1 MPLMPKRVKFR
12 KVSKGNRSGYA
23 TSGTELAYGEFGLK
37 ALTRGLLTA
46 TQIEAC
52 RVAIN
57 REMKRKG
64 KLWIRVFPDKPVTR
78 KPIEVR
84 MGGGKG
90 NPEFWAAVILPG
102 KVLFEVGGVS
112 EEVAKQPRRAQGPQ
126 GRRRLEVRREDRQSP
141 GLVPRASPGVR
152 QGDHAHEEL
161 PGARRGRHGQGRRHR
176 HHHGNASAQRHEALA
191 HREVRRTP
199 KCCRNSPTS

>member
-1 MPLMPKRVKFR
+1 MPLMPKRVKYR
-12 KVSKGNRSGYA
+12 KQSKGNRGGYA

-37 ALTRGLLTA
+37 ALTRGFLTA

-64 KLWIRVFPDKPVTR
+64 KLWIRVFPDKPITR

-90 NPEFWAAVILPG
+90 NPEFWVAVVLPG
-102 KVLFEVGGVS
+102 KVLFEIGGVS
-112 EEVAKQPRRAQGPQ
+112 EDVARECL
-126 GRRRLEVRREDRQSP
+126 RLGAD
-141 GLVPRASPGVR
+141 
-152 QGDHAHEEL
+152 EL
-161 PGARRGRHGQGRRHR
+161 A
-176 HHHGNASAQRHEALA
+176 AKI
-191 HREVRRTP
+191 REVRKELADLKLKHASKVDVEKPARMRFMRREIARMLTVQNMA
-199 KCCRNSPTS
+199 KKEAK

>member
-1 MPLMPKRVKFR
+1 MPLMPKRVKYR
-12 KVSKGNRSGYA
+12 KVSKGSRAGYA

-112 EEVAKQPRRAQGPQ
+112 EEVAKECLRLAATKIGPQ
-126 GRRRLEVRREDRQSP
+126 GRRRFEVWREDRQST
-141 GLVPRASPGVR
+141 GFVPRNPPRVR
-152 QGDHAHEEL
+152 QGRHAQQEL
-161 PGARRGRHGQGRRHR
+161 PCA
-176 HHHGNASAQRHEALA
+176 
-191 HREVRRTP
+191 
-199 KCCRNSPTS
+199 

>member
-23 TSGTELAYGEFGLK
+23 TSGAELAYGEFGLK

-102 KVLFEVGGVS
+102 KVLFEVGLASLIATRITSPRCAYSLRCLRMRKHMARLAPVLSATTRLVS
-112 EEVAKQPRRAQGPQ
+112 
-126 GRRRLEVRREDRQSP
+126 S
-141 GLVPRASPGVR
+141 
-152 QGDHAHEEL
+152 
-161 PGARRGRHGQGRRHR
+161 
-176 HHHGNASAQRHEALA
+176 
-191 HREVRRTP
+191 
-199 KCCRNSPTS
+199 

>member
-23 TSGTELAYGEFGLK
+23 TSGTDLAYGEFGLK

-112 EEVAKQPRRAQGPQ
+112 EEVAKECLRLADLLVFNQVGAEVLLRREPTAAPGVVDANAETDRINLLSHYFDSFLTSVRTTLQWHMRRAIG
-126 GRRRLEVRREDRQSP
+126 
-141 GLVPRASPGVR
+141 
-152 QGDHAHEEL
+152 
-161 PGARRGRHGQGRRHR
+161 
-176 HHHGNASAQRHEALA
+176 
-191 HREVRRTP
+191 
-199 KCCRNSPTS
+199 

>member
-1 MPLMPKRVKFR
+1 MPKRVKYR
-12 KVSKGNRSGYA
+12 KVSKGSRAGYA

-112 EEVAKQPRRAQGPQ
+112 EEVAKECL
-126 GRRRLEVRREDRQSP
+126 RLAATKIGIQRSA
-141 GLVPRASPGVR
+141 RASSSR
-152 QGDHAHEEL
+152 SL
-161 PGARRGRHGQGRRHR
+161 ARRPSKYGFRTAKSTPCTARSSRATRTTMCMTRPTTQRSATPSQSWKRVR
-176 HHHGNASAQRHEALA
+176 SAQRSAGA
-191 HREVRRTP
+191 
-199 KCCRNSPTS
+199 S

>member
-1 MPLMPKRVKFR
+1 MSTETKKRGDR
-12 KVSKGNRSGYA
+12 KLRKGIVVSKSGAKTVKVAVSYR
-23 TSGTELAYGEFGLK
+23 ERHPLYGK
-37 ALTRGLLTA
+37 VVTRTKNYHVHDEADTAKVGDVVAIMETRPLSA

-112 EEVAKQPRRAQGPQ
+112 EEVAKECLRLAATKIGIHTKFITRA
-126 GRRRLEVRREDRQSP
+126 
-141 GLVPRASPGVR
+141 GV
-152 QGDHAHEEL
+152 
-161 PGARRGRHGQGRRHR
+161 
-176 HHHGNASAQRHEALA
+176 
-191 HREVRRTP
+191 
-199 KCCRNSPTS
+199 KI

>member
-1 MPLMPKRVKFR
+1 MPLMPKRVKYR

-23 TSGTELAYGEFGLK
+23 TSGAELAYGEFGLK

-64 KLWIRVFPDKPVTR
+64 KLWIRIFPDRPVTR

-102 KVLFEVGGVS
+102 KVGIKVWICKKDGFQARAPRS
-112 EEVAKQPRRAQGPQ
+112 E
-126 GRRRLEVRREDRQSP
+126 GRRGDRRERGDRKERS
-141 GLVPRASPGVR
+141 
-152 QGDHAHEEL
+152 
-161 PGARRGRHGQGRRHR
+161 
-176 HHHGNASAQRHEALA
+176 
-191 HREVRRTP
+191 
-199 KCCRNSPTS
+199 